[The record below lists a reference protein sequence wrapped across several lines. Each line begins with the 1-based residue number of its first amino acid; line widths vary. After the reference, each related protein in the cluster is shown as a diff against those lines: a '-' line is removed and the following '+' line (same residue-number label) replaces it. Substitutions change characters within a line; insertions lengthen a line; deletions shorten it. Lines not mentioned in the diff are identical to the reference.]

1 MHAPFLMS
9 WLQSALCA
17 KLKIVK
23 KCSSNQI
30 FTNVHQMTSGII
42 STPRMEK
49 NEFLMIAAIFRIAQ
63 LIARIFRIASI

>member
-1 MHAPFLMS
+1 MNMHAPYLKV
-9 WLQSALCA
+9 QSALCT
-17 KLKIVK
+17 KLNVVK
-23 KCSSNQI
+23 KCSNQI
-30 FTNVHQMTSGII
+30 FIIVHQMISGII